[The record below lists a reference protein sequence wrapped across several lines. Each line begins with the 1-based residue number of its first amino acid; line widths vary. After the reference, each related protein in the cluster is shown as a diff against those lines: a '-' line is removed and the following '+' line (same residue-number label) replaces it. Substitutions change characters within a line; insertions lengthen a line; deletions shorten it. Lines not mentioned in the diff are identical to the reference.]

1 VLILQNKL
9 SETLGTVM
17 TIAHGRRGKGRLV
30 IQYNNID
37 ELEGILA
44 HIK

>member
-1 VLILQNKL
+1 MNLQKNLSDKL
-9 SETLGTVM
+9 GARVVFQ
-17 TIAHGRRGKGRLV
+17 HGKKGNGKMV